1 MTNSNKPPR
10 NDPKTLLRSSLII
23 LGVLVILSVL
33 NYSYV
38 KKTTFIFGKKII
50 GLTAPG
56 LLARNHVIDEAG
68 ILPRHDVLKF
78 EEYLEWI
85 YKESDIDIRF
95 VFVPKIAGVTIEEYA
110 IARVDDLCI
119 GGKTKEERGV
129 LLLYDLEKKRLRIE
143 VGYGLEE
150 YFTDYFVS
158 YLMREHTETFFE
170 SGKLSLGLRLLI
182 RMLHHNI
189 REATLG
195 SQFDPRVIDVIR
207 SRKHLSGGAGVTGT
221 MPAKAGNKDAGT
233 SKHVAENNEDYSPQ
247 NTPQEVY
254 EKYLQWLVYGVYNP
268 RIGIF
273 TLDSQRYM
281 ASFPVTSAY
290 FHYILMQ
297 EYCREYEIE
306 IRDNVALLY
315 FTNDPFISP
324 HFFIKSDMGWQM
336 DIQSEVRNTRNRVGG
351 IYTWDYRGKDDI
363 YTRAFKDKLIN
374 IKNYIRIKGG
384 DNRPLPTRSSG

>member
-1 MTNSNKPPR
+1 MTNFNKPLR
-10 NDPKTLLRSSLII
+10 NDPKTLLRNSLII
-23 LGVLVILSVL
+23 LGIIVILSVL

-38 KKTTFIFGKKII
+38 KKSTLRFGKQVI

-56 LLARNHVIDEAG
+56 LLVRNHVIDEAG
-68 ILPRHDVLKF
+68 ILPRPDVLKF

-95 VFVPKIAGVTIEEYA
+95 VFVPKIAGATIEEYA
-110 IARVDDLCI
+110 IDRVEDLGI
-119 GGKTKEERGV
+119 GGKTREERGV

-195 SQFDPRVIDVIR
+195 NQFDPRVVDVIR
-207 SRKHLSGGAGVTGT
+207 SRKHLSGGAGVTGA
-221 MPAKAGNKDAGT
+221 MPAKAGNKEAGEST
-233 SKHVAENNEDYSPQ
+233 PVEEYNEDYSPQ
-247 NTPQEVY
+247 KTPQEVY
-254 EKYLQWLVYGVYNP
+254 EKYMQWLVSGVYNP
-268 RIGIF
+268 KIGIF
-273 TLDSQRYM
+273 TVDSQRYM

-297 EYCREYEIE
+297 EYGREYEIE

-315 FTNDPFISP
+315 FTNDPLVSP

-336 DIQSEVRNTRNRVGG
+336 DIQSEVRNTKNRVGG
-351 IYTWDYRGKDDI
+351 IYVWDYRGKDDI
-363 YTRAFKDKLIN
+363 YTRAFQDKLIN